1 MTPRELRHHIP
12 LDFSSFHDTGGAPTA
27 YCVRLLIISCHRVC
41 SDSIFRET
49 SHHFMTPGV
58 LRQHISLDFP
68 SLHDTEGAPTAYSSD
83 FSSFH
88 DTGGAPTAYF
98 VRLLIIS

>member
-1 MTPRELRHHIP
+1 
-12 LDFSSFHDTGGAPTA
+12 
-27 YCVRLLIISCHRVC
+27 
-41 SDSIFRET
+41 
-49 SHHFMTPGV
+49 MTPGV
-58 LRQHISLDFP
+58 LRHHISL
-68 SLHDTEGAPTAYSSD
+68 D